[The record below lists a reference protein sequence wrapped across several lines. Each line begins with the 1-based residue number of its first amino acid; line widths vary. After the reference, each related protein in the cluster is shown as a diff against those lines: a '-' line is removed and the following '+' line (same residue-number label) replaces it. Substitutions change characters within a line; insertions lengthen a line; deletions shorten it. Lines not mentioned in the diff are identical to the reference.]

1 MRHSDIFDDFAKIAM
16 EKGLISKGS
25 PEELKRKL
33 EENPRM
39 DSLDISAIEALY
51 GVKPDTPKDMQY
63 KKNIIED
70 AHPNSVVVSPSY
82 DKLNGLVEN
91 LNERQNIIMNIVQ
104 RTPDGHIVN
113 RKYAEQQLLLT
124 LVRIGNDLDNRNQT
138 ELRTLAD
145 VCLEQT
151 AIAAKKKVNLT
162 KNSAAAVAAA
172 PLAAAGLAPL
182 TIASLIA
189 VPVILGAIYLQQ
201 HIGLLNEGFESN
213 HAKLMSEIDDLL
225 NASVSWGVGRQYT
238 QEFVTAMQ
246 EFKKELEKRY
256 GDYQRI
262 LPIIKSLEKARTG
275 KELLDL
281 AKSPESKTVINAY
294 KFFREEMDDFLP
306 YLNKIEQ
313 NFKSETYKIRQIE
326 DKGWLEKAVDWTQIL
341 HGGWGFIADD
351 FDDVNRAIVPYK
363 KSIGDILKVL
373 QEAESVEK
381 NAKQQVDT
389 ATATSTSDFGVPFTG
404 TSTTSPTTPSG
415 TSTIK
420 APVKPSAKPSRT
432 TIDEQARALE
442 QDFESLNI
450 R

>member
-104 RTPDGHIVN
+104 RTPDGHIIN

-162 KNSAAAVAAA
+162 KNGTVVAAV

-189 VPVILGAIYLQQ
+189 VPTILGAIYLQQ
-201 HIGLLNEGFESN
+201 HIGLLNEGFEKN
-213 HAKLMSEIDDLL
+213 HEKLISEIDDLL

-238 QEFVTAMQ
+238 QEFITAMQ
-246 EFKKELEKRY
+246 EFKKEIEKRY

-351 FDDVNRAIVPYK
+351 FDDVNRSIAPYK

-389 ATATSTSDFGVPFTG
+389 AATTSTSDFGVPFTG
-404 TSTTSPTTPSG
+404 TTPTG
-415 TSTIK
+415 TSSAK
-420 APVKPSAKPSRT
+420 SPVKPSIKPSRI
-432 TIDEQARALE
+432 TIDEQAKALE
-442 QDFESLNI
+442 QDFESL
-450 R
+450 RL